1 MYYAILIYIIII
13 VFLVV
18 LKPKFIYN
26 HDNGKYREFGNSENS
41 EKTFFTL
48 PVIAFLSSIIIVI
61 LFSTVKNKEQIKYQE
76 QIKYIP
82 VPYFQMPATNN
93 IMQ

>member
-18 LKPKFIYN
+18 VKPNFIYN
-26 HDNGKYREFGNSENS
+26 HDDGKYREFGNNNEN
-41 EKTFFTL
+41 KTFFTL
-48 PVIAFLSSIIIVI
+48 PVIAFLLSIIIVI

-82 VPYFQMPATNN
+82 YFQMPTTNN

>member
-1 MYYAILIYIIII
+1 
-13 VFLVV
+13 V

-26 HDNGKYREFGNSENS
+26 HDDGKYREFGNNN

-61 LFSTVKNKEQIKYQE
+61 LFSTLKNKEQIKY
-76 QIKYIP
+76 I
-82 VPYFQMPATNN
+82 PYFQMPATNN